1 MTVPARSLT
10 AVRPVLR
17 IRGAI
22 SWLPDRYACRAERLT
37 IRFRPSQGERQLYR
51 RKKKLP
57 PSQWAP
63 KYRKITY
70 GPLKG
75 AYYDPDFMPH
85 MNGIMDAAAEPCV
98 REVTNCKAPQT
109 GGSANWETFL
119 ANRADVAPMDALIV
133 YPDRD
138 TASKRCKD
146 YLQPMFT
153 SSPRLRKLL
162 TGYSDDMAAL
172 RVKLL
177 TMLIYMGWSGSITS
191 IGNISVGL
199 LIIDELD
206 KCQQFPSK
214 KEASFETLVAERVTA
229 YAKFGS
235 TIVWNSTPTA
245 YPSRIAAKLG
255 QMQVVFDYH
264 AACPDCGHLQVMEF
278 ARIDFDGLRDP
289 EQMAAGRHARYACAR
304 CGSLWDDLARDRAV
318 RAGRWHARVPAERE
332 RLTKDGQWQG
342 QPVGLELMAYLRKH
356 RPETIGFH
364 SPAWISPLNSLS
376 KCAAAFL
383 AGLKDE
389 ADMLYF
395 DTQIAAVEHTRHKRQ
410 RKEDTIL
417 ALRDDRPSGLVP
429 SGNVVAGLVCGSDT
443 QDNGHWYWIMAFGWG
458 LRPEAWLIRA
468 GFVDSDQALEQVVY
482 EDEYRDD
489 AGHLYPVHLMVKD
502 AMGHNTAEVYDLC
515 LRHPGRAIPY
525 KGASARRP
533 SPYTVT
539 TVDRYPGT
547 NRKLPGGLSLYTC
560 DSHHYKDQ
568 LAAKLAISP
577 DDPGCWRLPA
587 DFSRE
592 HACHLTAEVV
602 DQRGL
607 WQLPGH
613 AANHLWDCAFM
624 ALIGWDILQMKYWPR
639 TEQTAPARPEQ
650 PKRTTAPNPYTGGR
664 PITYGARG

>member
-1 MTVPARSLT
+1 MTIPAVNLT
-10 AVRPVLR
+10 PGNPVIR
-17 IRGAI
+17 IRGVI
-22 SWLPDRYACRAERLT
+22 PWLPERYAERTTRLHCRVRT
-37 IRFRPSQGERQLYR
+37 SPGERRLYR
-51 RKKKLP
+51 RKKRLP
-57 PSQWAP
+57 PSEWAP

-75 AYYDPDFMPH
+75 AYYDPEFMPH
-85 MNGIMDAAAEPCV
+85 MNGIMDAAAESCV

-119 ANRADVAPMDALIV
+119 AHRADVAPMDALIV

-146 YLQPMFT
+146 YLQPLFS

-177 TMLIYMGWSGSITS
+177 TMLIYMGWSGSVTS
-191 IGNISVGL
+191 IGNISVGI
-199 LIIDELD
+199 LIVDELD
-206 KCQQFPSK
+206 KCQEYPSK

-235 TIVWNSTPTA
+235 TIIWNSTPTA
-245 YPSRIAAKLG
+245 YPSRIVAKLG
-255 QMQVVFDYH
+255 QMQVVFDFH
-264 AACPDCGHLQVMEF
+264 VTCQDCGHVQVMEF
-278 ARIDFDGLRDP
+278 SRIDFNGIRDP
-289 EQMAAGRHARYACAR
+289 EQMEAGRHARYICAR
-304 CGSLWDDLARDRAV
+304 CASAWDDLSRDRSV
-318 RAGRWHARVPAERE
+318 RAGRWYVRDDAERE
-332 RLTKDGQWQG
+332 RLITAGEWQC

-356 RPETIGFH
+356 RPEKIGFH

-383 AGLKDE
+383 TGLRDE
-389 ADMLYF
+389 TAMIYF
-395 DTQIAAVEHTRHKRQ
+395 DTQIAAREHSYHKRQ
-410 RKEDTIL
+410 RREDTIL
-417 ALRDDRPSGLVP
+417 ALRDDRPEGLVP

-443 QDNGHWYWIMAFGWG
+443 QDNGHWYWIIGFGWG
-458 LRPEAWLIRA
+458 LRPEAWLIRS
-468 GFVDSDQALEQVVY
+468 GFVDSDQALEQVVFG
-482 EDEYRDD
+482 D
-489 AGHLYPVHLMVKD
+489 AYHDQEGHLYPVHLMVKD
-502 AMGHNTAEVYDLC
+502 AMGHRTSEVYDLC

-525 KGASARRP
+525 KGASSRRP
-533 SPYTVT
+533 SPYSVT

-568 LAAKLAISP
+568 LAAKLAIKP
-577 DDPGCWRLPA
+577 EDPGCWRLPA
-587 DFSRE
+587 EFSRE

-602 DQRGL
+602 DKRGL
-607 WQLPGH
+607 WELPGH

-624 ALIGWDILQMKYWPR
+624 SLIAWDIMQMKYWVR
-639 TEQTAPARPEQ
+639 TEQALPPPPPAAQKP
-650 PKRTTAPNPYTGGR
+650 AATGGSYWR
-664 PITYGARG
+664 QPSHRRV